1 MRSTLIALVL
11 LTALVSPSTAFLGAR
26 PDPAATS
33 PAPPAAQKGTQ
44 DSLLERRARLAKDFK
59 PGRDMLLKKGVPFD
73 PDDLLDP
80 DWREKL
86 TPKFSGMA
94 EMQVSRRLGKG
105 LKGAQLADILY
116 LPEQVE
122 LTGDT
127 VILARQVVFEGRHV
141 VIKGP
146 HNFYC
151 FPAEKDGVLGTTLD
165 VAMAEQG
172 FSRSSVNFVPASYTN
187 PSRAKRFVP
196 RLLQEG
202 WSVTIDTSGWSSEDR
217 FKEQKNK
224 EVGSL
229 RRVSFHPQTV
239 INNSGANRGKGQDNT
254 TVPEPVPDG
263 TPNPSP
269 GGDDGECGDQTTVHG
284 LSGFPGNPGA
294 TGNTGGTG
302 GEGQRGGDAGTINHS
317 TTQTSGDFLLL
328 AYGGRGGKGGTGGQ
342 GGYGGNGARG
352 GPGGDGADCP
362 CSQGGAGNGGP
373 GGPAGRG
380 GKGGKG
386 GTGGPGGPG
395 GNGANIT
402 ITVPANYSGNIFH
415 DESAG
420 GGGEAGDPGH
430 YGFPG
435 SSGSGGEPGRAPSI
449 PQCSTPGLRDGDPG
463 IPRDNLGIG
472 APGDPGTPG
481 ADSYISGE
489 FYIRT
494 SSGTTT
500 SYQNCTTQGWAGGC
514 PPGTTPN
521 PNGFCCSTGA
531 AGSCSSAFMSRCFM
545 NGGDMNMY
553 NCTCTGCD
561 WCGGSPI
568 LIDVAGNGFSMTD
581 AAGGVLFDLNSNG
594 TRDGLSW
601 TAAGSDDAWL
611 ALDRNSNGAIDNG
624 GEVFGDLTPQPTP
637 PAGAERNGFLALAE
651 FDKTAGGGNGD
662 GAIDSR
668 DAIYSSLRLWQD
680 ANHDGVS
687 ETAELHTLPELNV
700 EAISLDYRESRQRD
714 RFGNEFRYRAKV
726 TGTGRNRLG
735 RWAYDVF
742 LVPVE

>member
-11 LTALVSPSTAFLGAR
+11 LTATAFLVSR
-26 PDPAATS
+26 PGPAATLT
-33 PAPPAAQKGTQ
+33 APPTAQKRTQ
-44 DSLLERRARLAKDFK
+44 ESPLEHRARQAKNFK

-80 DWREKL
+80 DWREKVA
-86 TPKFSGMA
+86 PKFSGMA
-94 EMQVSRRLGKG
+94 EMQVTRRLGKR
-105 LKGAQLADILY
+105 LKGAQLADTLY

-141 VIKGP
+141 VIKG
-146 HNFYC
+146 NYNVYI

-165 VAMAEQG
+165 VAMAQQG
-172 FSRSSVNFVPASYTN
+172 FSPSSVNFVPAGYTN

-202 WSVTIDTSGWSSEDR
+202 WSVTIDTSGWSSKDR
-217 FKEQKNK
+217 LKEQKNK
-224 EVGSL
+224 EVGSI
-229 RRVSFHPQTV
+229 RQVSFSPQTV
-239 INNSGANRGKGQDNT
+239 IDHSGANRGQGAEGT
-254 TVPEPVPDG
+254 IGEPVPNASPD
-263 TPNPSP
+263 PSLP
-269 GGDDGECGDQTTVHG
+269 GANGECGDQTTVHG
-284 LSGFPGNPGA
+284 LSGFPGNFIANPAG
-294 TGNTGGTG
+294 TGNIGGTG
-302 GEGQRGGDAGTINHS
+302 GEGQRGGDATTINYS
-317 TTQTSGDFLLL
+317 TTQPNGDFLLF
-328 AYGGRGGKGGTGGQ
+328 ANGGKGGKGGTGGQ
-342 GGYGGNGARG
+342 GGYGGHGAKGGRG
-352 GPGGDGADCP
+352 GNGADCP

-386 GTGGPGGPG
+386 GPGGPGGPG

-402 ITVPANYSGNIFH
+402 ITVPANFSGYIYH
-415 DESAG
+415 DESPGEG
-420 GGGEAGDPGH
+420 GDPGDPGH

-435 SSGSGGEPGRAPSI
+435 FSGSGGDPGTAPSI
-449 PQCSTPGLRDGDPG
+449 PLCSSSNPHNGDPG
-463 IPRDNLGIG
+463 IPRDSLGNG

-481 ADSYISGE
+481 ADSNIAGE

-500 SYQNCTTQGWAGGC
+500 SYNNCTTQGWAGGC
-514 PPGTTPN
+514 PPGTTPG
-521 PNGFCCSTGA
+521 PNGFCCATGA
-531 AGSCSSAFMSRCFM
+531 AGSCSSGFMSRCFM

-568 LIDVAGNGFSMTD
+568 VIDVANNGFSLTD

-611 ALDRNSNGAIDNG
+611 ALDRNGNGAIDNG
-624 GEVFGDLTPQPTP
+624 GEVFGDLTPQPDP
-637 PAGAERNGFLALAE
+637 PAGASRNGFLALAE
-651 FDKTAGGGNGD
+651 FDKPVGGGNGD

-700 EAISLDYRESRQRD
+700 EAISLDYRESRRHD

-726 TGTGRNRLG
+726 TGTGRNKLG
-735 RWAYDVF
+735 RWAYDVY
-742 LVPVE
+742 LVAVQ